1 MVENSEQSERT
12 MKGPY
17 SPSFRDPAVKVLVG
31 LIAGSSVVVG
41 ILLMVALTDVGWTT
55 QWKMFGRLPSERVVL
70 RTIRGY
76 DPSVEA
82 AKDRGPFGFARQ
94 KGRVYDVQRDGEM
107 PFMAVVVERDLDCS
121 TCEDLLFMVLVD
133 VAHQETEKVWVLAG
147 LDDCTAPAQFVRSFE
162 VLEGSSLADTLV
174 FGEDVDADG
183 VSGATKSAKAL
194 IEGLNETSVFL
205 RTVHL
210 TPEGGRRE

>member
-1 MVENSEQSERT
+1 MQSQFR
-12 MKGPY
+12 
-17 SPSFRDPAVKVLVG
+17 SSFRDPAAKVLLG
-31 LIAGSSVVVG
+31 LIAGSGVVVAM
-41 ILLMVALTDVGWTT
+41 LLTVAFTDVGWTT
-55 QWKMFGRLPSERVVL
+55 QWKMFGRLPSQRLVL

-82 AKDRGPFGFARQ
+82 AKDRGPFDFVGQ
-94 KGRVYDVQRDGEM
+94 KGQVYDVERDGEM

-194 IEGLNETSVFL
+194 IEGLNETSLFL

-210 TPEGGRRE
+210 TPEGRRRR